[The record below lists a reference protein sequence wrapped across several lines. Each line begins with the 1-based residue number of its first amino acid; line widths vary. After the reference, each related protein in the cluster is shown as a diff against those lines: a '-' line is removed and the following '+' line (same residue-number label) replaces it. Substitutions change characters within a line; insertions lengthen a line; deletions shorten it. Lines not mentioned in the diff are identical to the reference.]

1 MDEAAGYLK
10 RALDLDEN
18 DVQAQLA
25 YAEVLSDLGKPTE
38 ALAALNRIP
47 LHDFK
52 PEVLETSF
60 SIHLKAGN
68 TGEAEK
74 VANQLLEL
82 DGQYFKLFLT
92 LAADADGQGRS
103 GQSRSKRR

>member
-1 MDEAAGYLK
+1 MK
-10 RALDLDEN
+10 MTF
-18 DVQAQLA
+18 AQLA
-25 YAEVLSDLGKPTE
+25 SGEVLSDLGKPTE

-68 TGEAEK
+68 AGEAEK

-82 DGQYFKLFLT
+82 DGQYFKLFL
-92 LAADADGQGRS
+92 RS
-103 GQSRSKRR
+103 RIRRSPRAISTKPL